1 MGTGRL
7 KMSFKYVLY
16 FLLFY
21 SHFFDFLL
29 KLLTRGRKD
38 HPCIILLYHRIL
50 DDHSEYLNKGSVV
63 HHPIK
68 HFKKGIPYLRGNYQ
82 ILGMDEVVH
91 HMRMDIGF
99 EKPSLAITFDD
110 GYLDNYTLAYPVL
123 KKYGVVATL
132 YLTTGLI
139 GTSERSWTDRI
150 ELSFLKT
157 KEDSFS
163 LPAIFGNHKVQI
175 KTKKEKE
182 QANIKVSEA
191 LKLMPDG
198 ERKKLMRELFE
209 VLKLDGNGL
218 ENQTSRLMLNWD
230 EVQKMAKD
238 GILIGSHSHTHP
250 ILSQMPLQD
259 AKEEIFNSKKI
270 IEDNL
275 GMKVKHFAF
284 PNGREEDFSEE
295 LRGYCREIGFESVA
309 SVAYGLNDAEKNNTL
324 SLKRIGAIAPVW
336 MLAGDLL
343 LRLVKYYLA
352 KPSVPL
358 S

>member
-1 MGTGRL
+1 MEKGYL
-7 KMSFKYVLY
+7 KSYIKFILY
-16 FLLFY
+16 FFLFY
-21 SHFFDFLL
+21 SHFFDLLL
-29 KLLTRGRKD
+29 KLLTKARKD
-38 HPCIILLYHRIL
+38 HPCIILLYHRII
-50 DDHSEYLNKGSVV
+50 DDHSEYLNKGPVV
-63 HHPIK
+63 HHHIK
-68 HFKKGIPYLRGNYQ
+68 HFKKEIPYLRGNYK

-91 HMRMDIGF
+91 HMKMDIGF

-110 GYLDNYTLAYPVL
+110 GYLDNYTFAYSVL
-123 KKYGVVATL
+123 KKHGVVATI

-139 GTSERSWTDRI
+139 ETSESTWTDRI

-157 KEDSFS
+157 KEDYFS
-163 LPAIFGNHKVQI
+163 LPAIFGDNKVRI

-191 LKLMPDG
+191 LKLMSDG
-198 ERKKLMRELFE
+198 ERRKLMRELFE
-209 VLKLDGNGL
+209 VLKLDGSCV
-218 ENQTSRLMLNWD
+218 ENQRSRLMLNWD

-238 GILIGSHSHTHP
+238 GIIIGSHSHTHP

-270 IEDNL
+270 IEENL
-275 GMKVKHFAF
+275 GMRVKHFAF

-295 LRGYCREIGFESVA
+295 LREYCREIGFESVA
-309 SVAYGLNDAEKNNTL
+309 SVVYGMNDTGENNTL

-336 MLAGDLL
+336 MLAGDIL

-352 KPSVPL
+352 KP
-358 S
+358 